1 MKKKE
6 KKSQNGPLLRVRPM
20 LLWVTL
26 VLLLISGPLVLVWKQ
41 VYISTASLDMDAK
54 RKSLISLQKEIE
66 TLKLSSNRLSATERI
81 EGIARNNLGLDY
93 PATSQ
98 VYVIH
103 IPRSQ
108 KGSVLSKTQDIVA
121 FLRKVI
127 SGERS

>member
-1 MKKKE
+1 MKKRE
-6 KKSQNGPLLRVRPM
+6 KKNQDGPLLRLRPM

-26 VLLLISGPLVLVWKQ
+26 VLVLISGPMLLVWKQ
-41 VYISTASLDMDAK
+41 VFISSASLDMDAK
-54 RKSLISLQKEIE
+54 RKTIVSLQKEIA
-66 TLKLSSNRLSATERI
+66 TLRLSSNRLSSTERI
-81 EGIARNNLGLDY
+81 ESIARNNLGLDY

-103 IPRSQ
+103 IPREQ
-108 KGSVLSKTQDIVA
+108 KGSVLIKTQDIVA

>member
-1 MKKKE
+1 MKKRD
-6 KKSQNGPLLRVRPM
+6 KKLQDGPLLRVRPM

-26 VLLLISGPLVLVWKQ
+26 VVLLISGPMLLVWKQ
-41 VYISTASLDMDAK
+41 VYISTASLGMDAK
-54 RKSLISLQKEIE
+54 RKSLVSLQKEIA
-66 TLKLSSNRLSATERI
+66 TLKLSSNRLSSIERI
-81 EGIARNNLGLDY
+81 ESIARNNLGLDY

-103 IPRSQ
+103 IPREQ